1 MRSVFEK
8 AKVIVDG
15 EDAYLCI
22 GIPYRDA
29 KKFCSE
35 MKPKK
40 YVAEIKEYREKRS
53 LNANDYF
60 WRLLDEM
67 ASHLGSTKEDLYL
80 DYVKQVGPFKDFELS
95 VDEAKTFRVAWSRL
109 GTGWP
114 TEQVDF
120 TPDGERV
127 TIRAYYGSS
136 TYNKRQMSRMID
148 MAVQDA
154 RAMGI
159 ETMSKEELESLLGG
173 ER

>member
-1 MRSVFEK
+1 MKTTFEK
-8 AKVIVDG
+8 AKVIIDG

-22 GIPYRDA
+22 GVPYRDA
-29 KKFCSE
+29 QKFVGE
-35 MKPKK
+35 MKQKK
-40 YVAEIKEYREKRS
+40 YAVEIKEYREKRS
-53 LNANDYF
+53 LSANDYF

-67 ASHLGSTKEDLYL
+67 ASYLGRTKEDLYL
-80 DYVKQVGPFKDFELS
+80 GYVKQVGPFKDFELS
-95 VDEAKTFRVAWSRL
+95 LDEAKTFRVAWSKL

-136 TYNKRQMSRMID
+136 TYNTRQMSRIID

-154 RAMGI
+154 KAMGI
-159 ETMSKEELESLLGG
+159 ETLTPDELARMGVEP
-173 ER
+173 